1 MSSLPPVQVIRSC
14 IESCKEEKYRMFLKA
29 VYLLGAARAAEICG
43 APCGSVRTRFVYGP
57 KGTDVSLDYTDPP
70 DMRNTE
76 FAQILMKI
84 VTALA
89 MQQNLKLAVEEIN
102 KTIDGLNAKIP
113 VAIFRIKIAKQKLE
127 PGEEPPYR
135 LVALPLPEKFEPWAK
150 QLYDYFKKAGKDY
163 VFDPIFKGLTYRIK
177 KYALLN
183 TGEIAIKVLPHI
195 RDLKIHGLRHIRTD
209 ELMKK
214 YLFDGYDFASYVGWS
229 LGTSQ
234 KVSASP
240 VQSGNYSELR
250 EGWERYIK
258 KLCVHNSFN
267 HIDALIQPILLT
279 P

>member
-1 MSSLPPVQVIRSC
+1 
-14 IESCKEEKYRMFLKA
+14 MFLKA

-89 MQQNLKLAVEEIN
+89 MQQNLKQAVEEIN
-102 KTIDGLNAKIP
+102 KTLDGLNAKIP
-113 VAIFRIKIAKQKLE
+113 VAIFRIQIAKQKLE
-127 PGEEPPYR
+127 PREEPPYR
-135 LVALPLPEKFEPWAK
+135 LVALPLPEKFEPWTK
-150 QLYDYFKKAGKDY
+150 QLYDYFKRSSDDY
-163 VFDPIFKGLTYRIK
+163 VFPFGRQEVWRYITVIDPIFKGLTYRIK

-183 TGEIAIKVLPHI
+183 TGEVAVKVLPHI

-250 EGWERYIK
+250 EGWQRYIK
-258 KLCVHNSFN
+258 KLCIVN
-267 HIDALIQPILLT
+267 HY
-279 P
+279 